1 MMIIEREKE
10 IGKRKQA
17 IIQTNFVLVGPQE
30 VCFLCLYVFAKFY
43 AHPVKEKIGAQSSN
57 AKSERKRE
65 FGINNN
71 IQSSEPNGSALM
83 NE

>member
-1 MMIIEREKE
+1 MIIKREKE

-17 IIQTNFVLVGPQE
+17 IIQTE
-30 VCFLCLYVFAKFY
+30 
-43 AHPVKEKIGAQSSN
+43 EKIGAQSSN

-71 IQSSEPNGSALM
+71 IQSSEPNGSTRM